1 MPTARRAPDLLV
13 DTSVAVALSVGDHA
27 QHEVVSRAVRGRS
40 LGLAGHAAFE
50 TFSVLTRLPPP
61 ARRSPATIGR
71 LLDASFPGSC
81 YLGARATAS
90 LLDELGRIGVAG
102 GAVYDAL
109 VGACA
114 NEHELPLATAD
125 RRALETYRALGV
137 AIEWL
142 G

>member
-1 MPTARRAPDLLV
+1 MPTAGSAPDLLV
-13 DTSVAVALSVGDHA
+13 DTSVAVALSVGDHD
-27 QHEVVSRAVRGRS
+27 QHETVSRALRGRS

-71 LLDASFPGSC
+71 LLKASFPDSR
-81 YLGARATAS
+81 YLGARATVS
-90 LLDELGRIGVAG
+90 LLDELGRSGIAG

-114 NEHELPLATAD
+114 TEHELPLATTD
-125 RRALETYRALGV
+125 RRAVETYRALSV
-137 AIEWL
+137 KIEWL